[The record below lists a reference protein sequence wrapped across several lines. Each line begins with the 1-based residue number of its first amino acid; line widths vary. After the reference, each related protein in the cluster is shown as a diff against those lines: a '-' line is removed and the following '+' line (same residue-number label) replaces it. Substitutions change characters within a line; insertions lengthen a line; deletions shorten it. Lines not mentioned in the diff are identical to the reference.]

1 MVTRRLAGLMAVA
14 AILFA
19 ACSSGASPSASTT
32 PASQP
37 PASSGAPA
45 ASESAPASAGAC
57 TVGVSWNNY
66 SQERWKKA
74 DEPAMVAA
82 IQAKGGKYERADA
95 NDKAEQQLTDIDT
108 LINKGA
114 KVLIVLAKDSEA
126 IKPAITKAAQ
136 QGVKVIAYDRLIE
149 DDTTFYITFDNK
161 KVGTLMAETLIK
173 LVPKGNYAIIL
184 GAETDPNS
192 AFLRSGMTEA
202 GIPKLNETNAAGIK
216 VVFEKNTDNWDTT
229 NARNNLEQAL
239 NANQN
244 KIDAVLS
251 ENDSMATGVVQALQT
266 VGLKIPVTGQDGDTA
281 ALNRVALG
289 TQAVSVWKNAF
300 ALGETA
306 GDVAMQLCSGTALN
320 AVKAPGDLPPAAAPA
335 SLNATPFTTPG
346 GKTVQSIILTPT
358 AITKDNVKDTVDA
371 GWVTKDAVCKDVPAG
386 TLAALCG

>member
-1 MVTRRLAGLMAVA
+1 MIGRRLAVVVAGAAVV
-14 AILFA
+14 LS
-19 ACSSGASPSASTT
+19 ACSSATPSTGGGASGGA
-32 PASQP
+32 AGG
-37 PASSGAPA
+37 SG
-45 ASESAPASAGAC
+45 C

-74 DEPAMVAA
+74 DEPAMQKA
-82 IQAKGGKYERADA
+82 IAAKGGKYIRADA
-95 NDKAEQQLTDIDT
+95 NDKAEQQTTDIAN
-108 LINKGA
+108 LINQGA

-126 IKPAITKAAQ
+126 IKPAMADAEAK
-136 QGVKVIAYDRLIE
+136 GVKIIAYDRLIE
-149 DDTTFYITFDNK
+149 DPNTFYITFDNK
-161 KVGTLMAETLIK
+161 KVGTLMAQTLIK

-202 GIPKLNETNAAGIK
+202 GIPKNGETSPAGIK

-229 NARNNLEQAL
+229 NAKNNMEAAL
-239 NANQN
+239 NQNQN

-251 ENDSMATGVVQALQT
+251 ENDSMATGVVQALQA

-306 GDVAMQLCSGTALN
+306 GDIAMQLCAGTALN
-320 AVKAPGDLPPAAAPA
+320 AVKAPSDLPPAAAPA
-335 SLNATPFTTPG
+335 SVNAAAFQTPKG
-346 GKTVQSIILTPT
+346 NSVQSIILTPT
-358 AITKDNVKDTVDA
+358 AITKENLKDTIDA
-371 GWVTKDAVCKDVPAG
+371 GWVTKDAVCAGVTAGSTPA
-386 TLAALCG
+386 CG

>member
-1 MVTRRLAGLMAVA
+1 MIVRKLAFVLARAMFML
-14 AILFA
+14 I
-19 ACSSGASPSASTT
+19 ACSSTPSPGAGG
-32 PASQP
+32 
-37 PASSGAPA
+37 SGGTAT
-45 ASESAPASAGAC
+45 GC

-74 DEPAMVAA
+74 DEPAMQKA
-82 IQAKGGKYERADA
+82 IADKGGKYIRADA
-95 NDKAEQQLTDIDT
+95 NDKAEQQTTDIAN
-108 LINKGA
+108 LINQGA

-126 IKPAITKAAQ
+126 IKPAIADATAK
-136 QGVKVIAYDRLIE
+136 GVKIIAYDRLIE
-149 DDTTFYITFDNK
+149 DPATFYITFDNK

-192 AFLRSGMTEA
+192 AFLRSGMTDA
-202 GIPKLNETNAAGIK
+202 GIPKLNETSPAGIK

-229 NARNNLEQAL
+229 NAKNNMEAAL

-251 ENDSMATGVVQALQT
+251 ENDSMATGVVQALT
-266 VGLKIPVTGQDGDTA
+266 AVGLKIPVTGQDGDTA

-306 GDVAMQLCSGTALN
+306 GDIAMQLCGGAALN
-320 AVKAPGDLPPAAAPA
+320 AVKAPSDLPAAAAPA
-335 SLNATPFTTPG
+335 SVNAAAFATPKG
-346 GKTVQSIILTPT
+346 NSVQSIILTPT
-358 AITKDNVKDTVDA
+358 AITKDNLKDTIDA
-371 GWVTKDAVCKDVPAG
+371 GWVTKDAVCAGVAAGSTPA
-386 TLAALCG
+386 CG

>member
-1 MVTRRLAGLMAVA
+1 MIGRKLAITLASAVV
-14 AILFA
+14 ILS
-19 ACSSGASPSASTT
+19 ACNSSSGS
-32 PASQP
+32 
-37 PASSGAPA
+37 PA
-45 ASESAPASAGAC
+45 AGGSAAAGSGC

-74 DEPAMVAA
+74 DEPAMQAA
-82 IQAKGGKYERADA
+82 IAAKGGKYIRADA

-108 LINKGA
+108 LMNQGA

-126 IKPAITKAAQ
+126 IKPAIAKATAA
-136 QGVKVIAYDRLIE
+136 GVKVIAYDRLIE
-149 DDTTFYITFDNK
+149 DENTFYITFDNK

-202 GIPKLNETNAAGIK
+202 GIPKLGETSPSGIK
-216 VVFEKNTDNWDTT
+216 VVFEKNTENWDTT
-229 NARNNLEQAL
+229 NARNNMEQAL
-239 NANQN
+239 NQN
-244 KIDAVLS
+244 NNDIQAVLS
-251 ENDSMATGVVQALQT
+251 ENDSMATGVVQALDA

-300 ALGETA
+300 ALGQTA
-306 GDVAMQLCSGTALN
+306 GDIAMQLCGGTALKD
-320 AVKAPGDLPPAAAPA
+320 AKAPSGLPAAAAPA
-335 SLNATPFTTPG
+335 STAAQPFTTPG

-358 AITKDNVKDTVDA
+358 AITKDNLQSTIDA
-371 GWVTKDAVCKDVPAG
+371 GWVTKDQVCAGVTAGSTPA
-386 TLAALCG
+386 CP

>member
-1 MVTRRLAGLMAVA
+1 MIGRKLAVTLAGAMV
-14 AILFA
+14 ILS
-19 ACSSGASPSASTT
+19 ACSSSTPSGGA
-32 PASQP
+32 
-37 PASSGAPA
+37 A
-45 ASESAPASAGAC
+45 ASGGTANGC

-74 DEPAMVAA
+74 DEPAMQKA
-82 IQAKGGKYERADA
+82 IAAKGGKYERADA

-108 LINKGA
+108 LMNKGA

-126 IKPAITKAAQ
+126 IKPAIAKATAA
-136 QGVKVIAYDRLIE
+136 GVKVIAYDRLIE
-149 DDTTFYITFDNK
+149 DENTFYITFDNK

-216 VVFEKNTDNWDTT
+216 VVFEKNTENWDTT
-229 NARNNLEQAL
+229 NAKNNMEAAL
-239 NANQN
+239 NQNQN

-251 ENDSMATGVVQALQT
+251 ENDSMATGVVQALQA
-266 VGLKIPVTGQDGDTA
+266 VGLKVPVIGEAGDTA

-306 GDVAMQLCSGTALN
+306 GDIAMQLCAGAALTA
-320 AVKAPGDLPPAAAPA
+320 VTAPSDLPKAAAPA
-335 SLNATPFTTPG
+335 STAATPFTTPG

-358 AITKDNVKDTVDA
+358 AITKDNLKDTIDA
-371 GWVTKDAVCKDVPAG
+371 GWVTKEQVCAG
-386 TLAALCG
+386 VTA

>member
-1 MVTRRLAGLMAVA
+1 MMIRRLAALA
-14 AILFA
+14 AGAMFVLG
-19 ACSSGASPSASTT
+19 ACSNAPAGSGAGG
-32 PASQP
+32 
-37 PASSGAPA
+37 SGAA
-45 ASESAPASAGAC
+45 AGC

-74 DEPAMVAA
+74 DEPAMVKA
-82 IQAKGGKYERADA
+82 IEAKGGKYERADA

-126 IKPAITKAAQ
+126 IKPAIASATAK
-136 QGVKVIAYDRLIE
+136 GVKIIAYDRLIE
-149 DDTTFYITFDNK
+149 DESTFYITFDNK

-192 AFLRSGMTEA
+192 AFLRSGMTDA
-202 GIPKLNETNAAGIK
+202 GIPKLDETNAAGIK

-229 NARNNLEQAL
+229 NARNNMEQAL
-239 NANQN
+239 NANNNDIQ
-244 KIDAVLS
+244 AVLS
-251 ENDSMATGVVQALQT
+251 ENDSMATGVVQALDT

-300 ALGETA
+300 ALGQTA
-306 GDVAMQLCSGTALN
+306 GDIAMQLCAGTAMN
-320 AVKAPGDLPPAAAPA
+320 AVKAPADLPKAAAPA
-335 SLNATPFTTPG
+335 SLDATPFTTPG
-346 GKTVQSIILTPT
+346 GKTVQSVILTPT
-358 AITKDNVKDTVDA
+358 AITKDNLKDTIDA
-371 GWVTKDAVCKDVPAG
+371 GWVTKEAACAGVAAGSTPA
-386 TLAALCG
+386 CS

>member
-1 MVTRRLAGLMAVA
+1 M
-14 AILFA
+14 
-19 ACSSGASPSASTT
+19 
-32 PASQP
+32 
-37 PASSGAPA
+37 
-45 ASESAPASAGAC
+45 
-57 TVGVSWNNY
+57 
-66 SQERWKKA
+66 
-74 DEPAMVAA
+74 
-82 IQAKGGKYERADA
+82 
-95 NDKAEQQLTDIDT
+95 
-108 LINKGA
+108 
-114 KVLIVLAKDSEA
+114 
-126 IKPAITKAAQ
+126 
-136 QGVKVIAYDRLIE
+136 
-149 DDTTFYITFDNK
+149 
-161 KVGTLMAETLIK
+161 
-173 LVPKGNYAIIL
+173 
-184 GAETDPNS
+184 
-192 AFLRSGMTEA
+192 
-202 GIPKLNETNAAGIK
+202 
-216 VVFEKNTDNWDTT
+216 
-229 NARNNLEQAL
+229 EQAL

>member
-1 MVTRRLAGLMAVA
+1 MISRRLVALVAGAVVV
-14 AILFA
+14 LG
-19 ACSSGASPSASTT
+19 ACNSTASPSGG
-32 PASQP
+32 
-37 PASSGAPA
+37 SG
-45 ASESAPASAGAC
+45 GGGGGTGC

-74 DEPAMVAA
+74 DEPAMQKA
-82 IQAKGGKYERADA
+82 ISAKGGRYIRADA
-95 NDKAEQQLTDIDT
+95 NDKAEQQLTDIDS
-108 LINKGA
+108 LINQGA

-229 NARNNLEQAL
+229 NARNNMEQAL

>member
-1 MVTRRLAGLMAVA
+1 MISRRLVALVAGAVVV
-14 AILFA
+14 LG
-19 ACSSGASPSASTT
+19 ACNSSASPSGG
-32 PASQP
+32 
-37 PASSGAPA
+37 SG
-45 ASESAPASAGAC
+45 GGGGGTGC

-74 DEPAMVAA
+74 DEPAMQKA
-82 IQAKGGKYERADA
+82 IAAKGGKYIRADA
-95 NDKAEQQLTDIDT
+95 NDKAEQQLTDIDS
-108 LINKGA
+108 LINQGA

-136 QGVKVIAYDRLIE
+136 QGIKVIAYDRLIE

-216 VVFEKNTDNWDTT
+216 VVFEKNTENWDTT
-229 NARNNLEQAL
+229 NARNNMEQAL

-251 ENDSMATGVVQALQT
+251 ENDSMATGVVQALSA

-306 GDVAMQLCSGTALN
+306 GDVAMQLCGGTALN
-320 AVKAPGDLPPAAAPA
+320 AVKAPSDLPPAAAPA
-335 SLNATPFTTPG
+335 NTAAQPFTTPG

-386 TLAALCG
+386 ALAAVCG